1 MKMIIKK
8 NDLVK
13 VISGDDKGK
22 EGRVIETQAK
32 KGRVLVEGVNIHKRH
47 MRKSPA
53 NPDGGIM
60 EREFPIAYSNVML
73 IDPETK
79 KATRVRIERIE
90 KDGKTQVK
98 RIAVKSGKEIKLP

>member
-1 MKMIIKK
+1 MLIKK

-47 MRKSPA
+47 MRKIQMVA
-53 NPDGGIM
+53 
-60 EREFPIAYSNVML
+60 L
-73 IDPETK
+73 W
-79 KATRVRIERIE
+79 
-90 KDGKTQVK
+90 
-98 RIAVKSGKEIKLP
+98 KENFQLHIQM

>member
-1 MKMIIKK
+1 
-8 NDLVK
+8 
-13 VISGDDKGK
+13 
-22 EGRVIETQAK
+22 
-32 KGRVLVEGVNIHKRH
+32 
-47 MRKSPA
+47 
-53 NPDGGIM
+53 M

-79 KATRVRIERIE
+79 KATRIRTERIE